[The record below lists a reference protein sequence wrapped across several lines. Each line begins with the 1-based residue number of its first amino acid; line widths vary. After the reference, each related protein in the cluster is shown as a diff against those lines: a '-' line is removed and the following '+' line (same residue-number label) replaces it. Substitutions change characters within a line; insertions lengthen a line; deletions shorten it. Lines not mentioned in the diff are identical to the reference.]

1 MDIFLKIILVE
12 VLVSFSCCQNPEG
25 KTMFHECRNFKEYG
39 EEVLKRL
46 VLVAESDPNLTKA
59 PVNYEGVGKPIFERY
74 YFYMHIQLNIN
85 TKTAG

>member
-1 MDIFLKIILVE
+1 
-12 VLVSFSCCQNPEG
+12 
-25 KTMFHECRNFKEYG
+25 MFHECRNFKEYG

-59 PVNYEGVGKPIFERY
+59 PVNYEGVGKPIFEGY
-74 YFYMHIQLNIN
+74 YFYVHIQLNIN